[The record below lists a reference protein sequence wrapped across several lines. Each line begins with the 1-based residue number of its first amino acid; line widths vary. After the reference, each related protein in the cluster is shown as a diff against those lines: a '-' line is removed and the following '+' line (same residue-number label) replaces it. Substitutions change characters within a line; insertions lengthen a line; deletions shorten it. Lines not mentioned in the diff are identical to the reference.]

1 VDELELIR
9 ECIFTYV
16 DSFLLFIKCYM
27 KLFYW
32 QVFGVLVL
40 AACCS
45 NFSPR
50 FMAELQGDSEVFVIV
65 SLVESEEIN
74 THQ

>member
-1 VDELELIR
+1 
-9 ECIFTYV
+9 
-16 DSFLLFIKCYM
+16 M